1 MTRNRFRVALTCA
14 ALFVF
19 QAALVAADLDP
30 AGRPKQFEKGKHT
43 TFAVWEDDG
52 VWHLRTAVKDPA
64 KAKKMERVQF
74 TGRVKVN
81 GDKIVSGEYQGL
93 EKKPKAKDADW
104 LEMHPDGKG
113 FDFQFSTTNTNTDG
127 LNFKVGPKAESI
139 TFKLLT
145 AGDDDSK
152 RVLVG
157 KKGEHPEKAEF
168 TLPVKPKEK
177 EKDK

>member
-1 MTRNRFRVALTCA
+1 MNRNRFRVAMTCV

-19 QAALVAADLDP
+19 QAALVVAADLDP
-30 AGRPKQFEKGKHT
+30 IGRPKQFEKGKST
-43 TFAVWEDDG
+43 SFAVWEEDG
-52 VWHLRTAVKDPA
+52 VWQLRTSVKDPA

-74 TGRVKVN
+74 SGRVKVN

-93 EKKPKAKDADW
+93 EKKPKGKEKDADW

-127 LNFKVGPKAESI
+127 LNFKVGPKAESV
-139 TFKLLT
+139 TFKLLV
-145 AGDDDSK
+145 AGDDDPK

-157 KKGEHPEKAEF
+157 KKGVHPEKGEF
-168 TLPVKPKEK
+168 TLTVKAKEK
-177 EKDK
+177 